1 MRYNFDE
8 IIDRSGTDAY
18 KIELSP
24 FYFGTKELLPLWVAD
39 MDFRTP
45 DFVMEAIR
53 KRSEHEIMGYTVRN
67 KDFFSPIINWIKYKH
82 DWKISR
88 SWIGFV
94 PGIVPAMAVSVLAF
108 TQPDDKVIIQ
118 SPVYPPFFTL
128 VENNNRQLIVNQL
141 LLENGQ
147 YRMNFE
153 ELREQVS
160 DSRVKMLLLC
170 SPHNP
175 GGRVWNKE
183 ELKELATICA
193 ENNVIVVADE
203 IHADLVLPGYQHIPF
218 ATVSEFA
225 MQNSI
230 TLMAPSK
237 TFNIAG
243 LCSSSYIIPNEQ
255 LRKTYFEQLEALE
268 FVGGNIF
275 AYVATKA
282 AYEQGADWLQ
292 QLVEYIQGNI
302 DFVVNYLQN
311 NLPKITPIIPEASF
325 LVWLDFSTFGLSEN
339 EIKELLVKKAK
350 LGLNNG
356 NSFGPGGQGFHRLNV
371 GCSRLVL
378 QEAMSRLKEVFGSL

>member
-1 MRYNFDE
+1 VRYNFDE

-18 KIELSP
+18 KIELSS

-67 KDFFSPIINWIKYKH
+67 KDFFTPIINWIKYKH
-82 DWKISR
+82 DWLISR

-94 PGIVPAMAVSVLAF
+94 QGIVPAMAVSVLAF
-108 TQPDDKVIIQ
+108 TQPDDKIIIQ

-128 VENNNRQLIVNQL
+128 VENNNRQLIINQL

-147 YRMNFE
+147 YRMNFK
-153 ELREQVS
+153 ELRKQVA
-160 DSRVKMLLLC
+160 DPKVKMLLLC

-218 ATVSEFA
+218 ATVSEVA

-255 LRKTYFEQLEALE
+255 LRKIYSKQLEALE
-268 FVGGNIF
+268 FSGGNIF

-302 DFVVNYLQN
+302 DFVVNYLQK
-311 NLPKITPIIPEASF
+311 NLPQITPIIPEASF
-325 LVWLDFSTFGLSEN
+325 LVWLDFSALGLSED
-339 EIKELLVKKAK
+339 EVKELLVKKAK

-356 NSFGPGGQGFHRLNV
+356 TSFGPGGEGFHRLNV

-378 QEAMSRLKEVFGSL
+378 QEAMSRLKQVFGNL